1 MATYAANV
9 AAIAIFNDISGEICF
24 SYTFSAV
31 CHDAEALI
39 PNVSVGKVQ
48 KKFQGSQLVLSV

>member
-31 CHDAEALI
+31 SHDAEALI
-39 PNVSVGKVQ
+39 PNVLGGVGKVQ
-48 KKFQGSQLVLSV
+48 KKSFKIVS